1 MRTSSICD
9 EPIHLSL
16 GFQIYDNNIFCKKMC
31 VTRYIN
37 SRSIRSRALF
47 YLLRIYQF
55 YLPGLVHVVTDCW
68 CNYRTQLTYTRHFWI
83 LGNQNVIFV
92 VFYTEIF
99 LFLLS
104 SFNIF
109 AAYAQNRDIFLKHIY
124 GCKLD
129 IITLGEKE
137 LRNN

>member
-55 YLPGLVHVVTDCW
+55 YLPGLVHVITDQRSW
-68 CNYRTQLTYTRHFWI
+68 LI
-83 LGNQNVIFV
+83 
-92 VFYTEIF
+92 
-99 LFLLS
+99 
-104 SFNIF
+104 
-109 AAYAQNRDIFLKHIY
+109 RDIFEFSVIRMWSLSFSTRKYFSLFFLLLIR
-124 GCKLD
+124 CVRS
-129 IITLGEKE
+129 E
-137 LRNN
+137 LRHIFKTYIWMQIRHYNTWRERAS